1 MKRNSYLA
9 VFLFPLLLTACEVVD
24 DSPGLGS
31 DLLIGYW
38 INPLNSDDTLS
49 FERAD
54 SLKEQEY
61 GISFRSDHSLTERK
75 NAGSCGTPPIF
86 YADFQGTWNRQ
97 DSILKISVAYWGGL
111 AEYRWGIL
119 SLDPYRLE
127 IKQLEANYTQEW
139 FLHEIETDRYYG
151 EEIFDLNNLRIYGT
165 WKLYAVSGGIHGGGH
180 ELNFDYLEVKKYG
193 IYGYIKDDNILEYGR
208 ILIDEQTDESLLVR
222 LQPDAQS
229 GQFMTDNEKY
239 VQFYGNDTLYLA
251 SPCCD
256 RFVYHYSRIH

>member
-38 INPLNSDDTLS
+38 IHPLYSGDILRLK
-49 FERAD
+49 RAD

-61 GISFRSDHSLTERK
+61 GLSFRTDHSLIERK
-75 NAGSCGTPPIF
+75 NAGWCATPPIF
-86 YADFQGTWNRQ
+86 YADFQGSWNRL
-97 DSILKISVAYWGGL
+97 DSIVEISVGYWGGL
-111 AEYRWGIL
+111 AEYRWKIL
-119 SLDPYRLE
+119 SLDSGRLE
-127 IKQLEANYTQEW
+127 IKQLEAKYYQEW
-139 FLHEIETDRYYG
+139 LLNGIETDRYYQ
-151 EEIFDLNNLRIYGT
+151 EEIFNPDNLRLYGI

-256 RFVYHYSRIH
+256 RYVYHYSRIH